1 MNAVTAAIDDLL
13 NAHPLL
19 YTCEVGGEL
28 EEIGAPVYRAI
39 ASAGEQRP
47 DIYVVYYLTSPLGRS
62 ERVSGSMA
70 LGTYSLQTLCVG
82 TDDSECRWAMQNVHE
97 ALERKRLV
105 IPGRRGSAIRHG
117 SNALVT
123 TNTGINPPAVTCS
136 DTWRF
141 AIS

>member
-1 MNAVTAAIDDLL
+1 MSAVAAAVEDLF

-19 YTCEVGGEL
+19 YTCEVGGQL
-28 EEIGAPVYRAI
+28 QDIGCPVYRAI

-62 ERVSGSMA
+62 ERVSGDMS

-82 TDDSECRWAMQNVHE
+82 SDEDECRWALENVHE
-97 ALERKRLV
+97 ALERKRLA
-105 IPGRRGSAIRHG
+105 IPGRHGSAIRHG

-123 TNTGINPPAVTCS
+123 PNTGINPPAVTCS